1 MSKTGYIAIDLG
13 AESGRVIVGT
23 LSDGVI
29 TMHEAHRFANVPQ
42 RLPSG
47 MHWDLLGLWGNILDG
62 VRDAIAWAPQQ
73 GIELVSL
80 GVDAWG
86 VDWSLLGCNGELLG
100 LPHCYRDERHQVAY
114 EKTLKRMTPE
124 RIYERTGIQFMPLNT
139 LYQMVARFD
148 AEPALLENARHLL
161 FMPDLLHYFF
171 SKVPV
176 IESSIASTSQMI
188 DPRTGDWAGSML
200 HELGLPT
207 QMLTKPVPP
216 GTKIGKLRA
225 EVAEYVNAPAGL
237 QVIAP
242 AAHDTASAV
251 AAIPAEPGKNWAFLS
266 SGTWSLMGVEIDEP
280 CLTDAARAVPFT
292 NEGGVDGTFR
302 FLKNIS
308 GLWLVQE
315 TRRDY
320 QQRGES
326 YDYAALA
333 ELAGQAEPF
342 RTLVNP
348 DHPPFAQPGDMPAKI
363 ADFARETGQ
372 PVPETV
378 GQFVRCCLESLA
390 LTYRATLELL
400 EQVLDRKIEVLHV
413 VGGGGKNEL
422 LNQMTADAIARPT
435 IVGPYEA
442 TGVGNVLV
450 QAMGAGDVQDLAEM
464 RQIVRAS
471 FSPKRYEPQ
480 NTSPWDQAYDRLLQW
495 R

>member
-62 VRDAIAWAPQQ
+62 VRDAIQWAQQQ

-171 SKVPV
+171 SNVPV

-225 EVAEYVNAPAGL
+225 EVAAYVKAPAGL

-363 ADFARETGQ
+363 A
-372 PVPETV
+372 
-378 GQFVRCCLESLA
+378 
-390 LTYRATLELL
+390 
-400 EQVLDRKIEVLHV
+400 
-413 VGGGGKNEL
+413 
-422 LNQMTADAIARPT
+422 
-435 IVGPYEA
+435 
-442 TGVGNVLV
+442 
-450 QAMGAGDVQDLAEM
+450 
-464 RQIVRAS
+464 
-471 FSPKRYEPQ
+471 
-480 NTSPWDQAYDRLLQW
+480 
-495 R
+495 